1 LLEKNFTTTG
11 YFTMTSPT
19 TSQILERIDVPTEQ
33 RWNAESVFADSA
45 AWQAE
50 LEAVK
55 PEIPKLGEY
64 AGKLGSNP
72 DTLADYWELDSK
84 LRRRLY
90 TLYFYAMMRN
100 AVSGDDNE
108 AKAMVGQAMGAFGQ
122 YSTVTAFANPE
133 LLGLSEEKL
142 LGWVK
147 EHKRLAIYE
156 RAVKEVFRQAQYTR
170 SGEIEE
176 VLGMLQEPFGGTQN
190 SYGELSNTD
199 LQFEPAKGKENDSFA
214 VTQSSISMAV
224 GHVDREIR
232 RTGWENYMDGY
243 LKFKNTFA
251 AIYLTSVKQSTMYMR
266 VRGYDSVLQMMLHPD
281 NLPTGVFHNLIDTYK
296 KHIPTWHRYWEVK
309 RKALG
314 VDKIHPYD
322 IWAPLTT
329 NEPQVSFEQAV
340 NWIGEGLKPL
350 GADYVNTLK
359 QGCLQDRWVDY
370 SVNKGKRQGAF
381 SGGSYDTYPFVMMSF
396 DNGLGGM
403 STLAHEL
410 GHSLH
415 SYLSRKNQPE
425 IYSGYT
431 MFAAETASNFNQ
443 AMTRA
448 YLFENQQDKD
458 FQLALINEAMDNFHR
473 YFFIM
478 PTLARFEFEVHERV
492 AAGKPLTADIL
503 NGIMSDLFAE
513 GYGDTMSDDRER
525 TGITWATFGHLYRPY
540 YTFQYATGIS
550 AAHALADKVASGKPE
565 AAQNYLSFLKSGG
578 ALNPLD
584 ALKLAGVDMTSPEAV
599 EKTFGVLG
607 SLVDRLEKL
616 VS

>member
-1 LLEKNFTTTG
+1 MTAPTPTKLLERA
-11 YFTMTSPT
+11 
-19 TSQILERIDVPTEQ
+19 EVPKEQ
-33 RWNAESVFADSA
+33 TWNAESVFADSA

-55 PEIPKLGEY
+55 PEIPSLGAF
-64 AGKLGSNP
+64 AGKLTNA
-72 DTLADYWELDSK
+72 DALADFWDADSQM
-84 LRRRLY
+84 RRRLMK
-90 TLYFYAMMRN
+90 LYFYAAMRS
-100 AVSGDDNE
+100 AVSTDDTE
-108 AKAMVGQAMGAFGQ
+108 SKAMLGQIMGAFGQ
-122 YSTVTAFANPE
+122 YSALTAFANPE
-133 LLGLSEEKL
+133 LLALGEEKL

-147 EHKRLAIYE
+147 ESKRMAIYE
-156 RAVKEVFRQAQYTR
+156 RAVKEVFRQAQYTK
-170 SGEIEE
+170 SGEVEE
-176 VLGMLQEPFGGTQN
+176 VLGMVQEPFGGTQN
-190 SYGELSNTD
+190 SYSELSNGD
-199 LQFEPAKGKENDSFA
+199 LRFDDAVGSDGSTLG
-214 VTQSSISMAV
+214 VTQSSIGIAL

-232 RTGWENYMDGY
+232 RSAWQNYMDGY
-243 LKFKNTFA
+243 LKFKSTFA
-251 AIYLTSVKQSTMYMR
+251 SIYLTSVKQSTMYMR
-266 VRGYDSVLQMMLHPD
+266 VRGYESVLEMMLHPD
-281 NLPTGVFHNLIDTYK
+281 NLPTAVFHNLIDTYK

-309 RKALG
+309 RKVLG
-314 VDKIHPYD
+314 VDKLHPYD
-322 IWAPLTT
+322 IWAPLTS
-329 NEPQVSFEQAV
+329 NEPHVSFEQAV

-381 SGGSYDTYPFVMMSF
+381 SGGSYDTYPFIMMSF

-425 IYSGYT
+425 IYAGYT

-448 YLFENQQDKD
+448 YLFDNNSDRD
-458 FQLALINEAMDNFHR
+458 FQLTLINEAMDNFHR

-503 NGIMSDLFAE
+503 NGIMSDFFAE

-550 AAHALADKVASGKPE
+550 AAHALSEKIRTGDAQ
-565 AAQNYLSFLKSGG
+565 AAENYLAFLRSGG
-578 ALNPLD
+578 SLNPLD
-584 ALKLAGVDMTSPEAV
+584 ALKLAGVDMTTPEAV
-599 EKTFGVLG
+599 EKTFGVLN

>member
-1 LLEKNFTTTG
+1 MLEKFFATIG
-11 YFTMTSPT
+11 EITMTAPT
-19 TSQILERIDVPTEQ
+19 THQILDRADVPKEQ
-33 RWNAESVFADSA
+33 TWNAESVFANSA

-55 PEIPKLGEY
+55 PEIPKLGEFT
-64 AGKLGSNP
+64 GKLGASP
-72 DTLADYWELDSK
+72 DSLADYWELDSQ

-90 TLYFYAMMRN
+90 TLYFYAAMRN
-100 AVSGDDNE
+100 AVSSEDTE
-108 AKAMVGQAMGAFGQ
+108 AKAMLGQAMGGFGQ

-133 LLGLSEEKL
+133 LLGIGEEKL

-156 RAVKEVFRQAQYTR
+156 RAVKEVFRQAQYTK
-170 SGEIEE
+170 SAEVEA
-176 VLGMLQEPFGGTQN
+176 VLGMIQEPFGGTQN
-190 SYGELSNTD
+190 SYSELSNGD
-199 LQFEPAKGKENDSFA
+199 LQFEQATGKDGSAFA
-214 VTQSSISMAV
+214 VTQSSIGMAV

-232 RTGWENYMDGY
+232 RTAWENYMDGY

-251 AIYLTSVKQSTMYMR
+251 AIYLTSVKQSTMQMR
-266 VRGYDSVLQMMLHPD
+266 VRGYDSVLEMMLHPD

-296 KHIPTWHRYWEVK
+296 KHIPTWHRYWEAK

-314 VDKIHPYD
+314 VEKLHPYD
-322 IWAPLTT
+322 IWSPLTSK
-329 NEPQVSFEQAV
+329 EPQVSFEQAV

-370 SVNKGKRQGAF
+370 AVNKGKRQGAF
-381 SGGSYDTYPFVMMSF
+381 SGGSYDTYPFIMMSF

-415 SYLSRKNQPE
+415 SHLSRQNQPE

-448 YLFENQQDKD
+448 YLFENQADKD
-458 FQLALINEAMDNFHR
+458 FQLALIAEAMDNFHR

-478 PTLARFEFEVHERV
+478 PTLARFEFEVHDRV

-503 NGIMSDLFAE
+503 NGIMSDFFAE
-513 GYGDTMSDDRER
+513 GYGDTMTDDRER

-550 AAHALADKVASGKPE
+550 AAHALADKVGSGKPE
-565 AAQNYLSFLKSGG
+565 AAQNYLAFLKSGG

-584 ALKLAGVDMTSPEAV
+584 ALKLAGVDMTTPEAV

-607 SLVDRLEKL
+607 SLVDRLESL